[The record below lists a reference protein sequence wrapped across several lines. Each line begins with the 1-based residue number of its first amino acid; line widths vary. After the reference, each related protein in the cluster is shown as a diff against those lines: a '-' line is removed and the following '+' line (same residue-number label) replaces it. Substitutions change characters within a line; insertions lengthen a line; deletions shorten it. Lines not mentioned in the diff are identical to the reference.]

1 MQRQARTYEEM
12 SPVMLALK
20 RSYGPLLNIKMRA
33 FAVQDRAEDSGHG
46 FISLSA
52 FGIESVEQAALAA
65 KSWIDE
71 SISTNM
77 ETIL

>member
-1 MQRQARTYEEM
+1 
-12 SPVMLALK
+12 MLALK
-20 RSYGPLLNIKMRA
+20 RSYGPLLNIKLRA

-46 FISLSA
+46 FISLNA
-52 FGIESVEQAALAA
+52 FGIESVEQVVLAA

-71 SISTNM
+71 SLSTNM